1 MNNTEIEFPKLL
13 KKKQEELKLNNK
25 EFAKYIG
32 RTRAWLVYVYNNDL
46 TKSHKLSDYNMV
58 ELNKLL
64 GIPLD
69 VMIRYNVAVVEAR
82 AK

>member
-32 RTRAWLVYVYNNDL
+32 RTRAWLIYVYNNDL

-64 GIPLD
+64 DIPLD

>member
-13 KKKQEELKLNNK
+13 KKKQEELELNNK

-82 AK
+82 SK

>member
-1 MNNTEIEFPKLL
+1 MNKMEIEFPKLL
-13 KKKQEELKLNNK
+13 KEKQEKLQLNNK

-46 TKSHKLSDYNMV
+46 SKSHKLSDYNML

-64 GIPLD
+64 DIPLE
-69 VMIRYNVAVVEAR
+69 VMIKYNMAILEAR

>member
-1 MNNTEIEFPKLL
+1 MNKMEIEFPKLL
-13 KKKQEELKLNNK
+13 KQKQEKLQLNNK

-46 TKSHKLSDYNMV
+46 SKSHKLSDYNML

-64 GIPLD
+64 DIPLE
-69 VMIRYNVAVVEAR
+69 VMIKYNMAILEAR

>member
-1 MNNTEIEFPKLL
+1 MSKTEIEFPKLL
-13 KKKQEELKLNNK
+13 KEKQEKLQLNNK

-46 TKSHKLSDYNMV
+46 SKSHKLSDYNML

-64 GIPLD
+64 DIPLEI
-69 VMIRYNVAVVEAR
+69 MIKYNLAILEAR